1 MALAWSVLSVGQG
14 PTSIVHVVFCGSDL
28 SAAEAAGSL
37 LPASLCDGAA
47 AAGSGLPG
55 AVASGGAGR
64 GGTVSPR
71 AAGTGS
77 AGAAFEIAGD
87 ARSLPGTSGGPPLA
101 VHKATPAEPSN
112 ARTTAYATKGM
123 TGLRVPFPSPEAVAM
138 RSLSLS
144 PELRPRTLPGTAAAF
159 NGYKANDI
167 DHGRIVEPT
176 DGR

>member
-14 PTSIVHVVFCGSDL
+14 PTSIAHVVLCCSDL

-37 LPASLCDGAA
+37 LLASLCDGAA
-47 AAGSGLPG
+47 AAGSGLLG
-55 AVASGGAGR
+55 AIASSGAGR
-64 GGTVSPR
+64 GGSFNPR

-77 AGAAFEIAGD
+77 VGAAFGIAGD
-87 ARSLPGTSGGPPLA
+87 ALSLPGTPGGPPRA
-101 VHKATPAEPSN
+101 AHKATPAEPSN
-112 ARTTAYATKGM
+112 ARATAYATKGM

-144 PELRPRTLPGTAAAF
+144 LELRLRTLPGTRAAF
-159 NGYKANDI
+159 NGPKGSDI
-167 DHGRIVEPT
+167 DHGRIVGPT

>member
-1 MALAWSVLSVGQG
+1 M
-14 PTSIVHVVFCGSDL
+14 P
-28 SAAEAAGSL
+28 
-37 LPASLCDGAA
+37 
-47 AAGSGLPG
+47 
-55 AVASGGAGR
+55 
-64 GGTVSPR
+64 
-71 AAGTGS
+71 
-77 AGAAFEIAGD
+77 
-87 ARSLPGTSGGPPLA
+87 GGPPLA
-101 VHKATPAEPSN
+101 AHKATPAEPSN

>member
-14 PTSIVHVVFCGSDL
+14 PTSTVHLVFRGSGL

-37 LPASLCDGAA
+37 LLASLCDGAA
-47 AAGSGLPG
+47 AAGSGLLG

-64 GGTVSPR
+64 GGSFSPR

-77 AGAAFEIAGD
+77 VGAAFGIAGD
-87 ARSLPGTSGGPPLA
+87 ARSLPGTPGGPPLA
-101 VHKATPAEPSN
+101 AHKATPAEPSN
-112 ARTTAYATKGM
+112 ASATAYATKGM

-144 PELRPRTLPGTAAAF
+144 LELRLRTLPGTKAAF
-159 NGYKANDI
+159 NGPKANDI
-167 DHGRIVEPT
+167 DHGRIVGPT